1 MDEFILQLIA
11 RLDNS
16 KIPDDIKTI
25 EQNLA
30 KKGINLKTV
39 LDTTTSKKEIETLAK
54 QLQSVMANIDPK
66 FNNVSW
72 KQWQSA
78 INSVVSST
86 NRVKTELSELDRNIF
101 RNQLEAW
108 KRVNSNAKELFYRI
122 DAIENS
128 LSTIDDNSGLKELKK
143 QFREVNA
150 AADALGIKGKSF
162 GDTFKSGA
170 QKFTEWLGPSTII
183 MSTMHQAEKMGEAVY
198 DIDTA
203 MTELAKVSDATF
215 KQLDN
220 SLKTSV
226 KTAKTYAGDVSDVIN
241 ATADWSRLGYDL
253 DQSKKLAE
261 VATIYKNV
269 GDGINIDSANK
280 SLVSTLQGFQLEADE
295 ALSIIDKFNEVANN
309 FPIDTAGIG
318 EALQRSAASFYAAN
332 TDLSKSIA
340 LISGT
345 NSVVQDPDSVGTM
358 WKTVSM
364 RIRGATTEL
373 EAAGLETDG
382 VIESTSELQSLV
394 KGMTGFDIMKDE
406 DTFKD
411 IYEIIIG
418 IGEEW
423 KNLTDIQKASLLEA
437 LAGKRQGNALS
448 AALNNIDMIKEAYQT
463 AENSAGSAMKE
474 QETYLS
480 SLEAKTQQFKA
491 SVQSLSNTLLDS
503 DILKFFVDLGTDGVN
518 AIESIVKALTPLGTV
533 GVIGGGI
540 FGAKNLG
547 KCRISVRISNNLLN
561 CFEYA
566 LLA

>member
-86 NRVKTELSELDRNIF
+86 NRVKTELSDLDRNIF

-183 MSTMHQAEKMGEAVY
+183 MSAMHQAEKMGEAVY

-203 MTELAKVSDATF
+203 ITELAKVSDATF

-220 SLKTSV
+220 SLKASV

-295 ALSIIDKFNEVANN
+295 SLSIIDKFNEVANN

-382 VIESTSELQSLV
+382 IIESTSELQSLV
-394 KGMTGFDIMKDE
+394 KEMTGFDIMKDE

-480 SLEAKTQQFKA
+480 SLEAKTQQFEA
-491 SVQSLSNTLLDS
+491 SIQSLSNTLLDS

-518 AIESIVKALTPLGTV
+518 AIESVVNALTPLGTV
-533 GVIGGGI
+533 SVIGGGI
-540 FGAKNLG
+540 LGAKNVGVAQL
-547 KCRISVRISNNLLN
+547 
-561 CFEYA
+561 
-566 LLA
+566 